1 MVPRERQGNCRIR
14 WGLSAPHTHVAGHN
28 LLHAVVASRAT
39 SASDSTPVLTER
51 IAKPAG
57 GHDCQA
63 LGVQGATLD
72 RAPWTHISAAVR
84 VPSRRLI
91 ASASQRT
98 VSSGG
103 AGRRPAAE
111 HQAQVC
117 GVADPHRA
125 AWMAALDG
133 ARG

>member
-14 WGLSAPHTHVAGHN
+14 WGLSAPHAHVAGRN

-63 LGVQGATLD
+63 LGVRISLPAGKGAYYLLAVMDGFPQAVPLD
-72 RAPWTHISAAVR
+72 WRWRRCPESA
-84 VPSRRLI
+84 
-91 ASASQRT
+91 
-98 VSSGG
+98 
-103 AGRRPAAE
+103 
-111 HQAQVC
+111 
-117 GVADPHRA
+117 
-125 AWMAALDG
+125 G
-133 ARG
+133 ARSSTEPSL